1 MTPQIQFKEAV
12 LLHQQ
17 GRLVEAEK
25 LYCQIMAAAPDNF
38 AVRYMFALMRFHQ
51 KRNAEALELIE
62 EAVRRNST
70 SADALALYGV
80 LLHGAGRREEAL
92 SSLDAA
98 IAIKPDDAS
107 CWYNRGL
114 ALRSLSRFADALDS
128 LTRATALNPNH
139 ADAWKNRG
147 LILAELGRSDEAM
160 AAMEKALALNPDDAE
175 AWKISGDVLQ
185 KQNQPQRALTQYDR
199 CLLINQRHAEAWH
212 QRGMAL
218 YSLKRHREARESFD
232 KALEIDPDHTQALYR
247 RGVTAWMGAMDYD
260 AAARDLEQALRL
272 DPDCPYALGW
282 LLMIRQYGG
291 DWRDFAVT
299 AARIDDGVRA
309 GKKVAEPFLY
319 QAISQ
324 SPADLQACSVIYGA
338 DRYPAK
344 APLAPRGPRRSGKLR
359 IGYVSGE
366 FRDQATAYLT
376 AGLYECHDRE
386 KFEIIAFDNGWDDGS
401 AVRRRLDAGIGKF
414 VDISRL
420 DDRQAAQAVL
430 AEDIDILVNLNGY
443 FGDHRMDV
451 FAHRPAPIQVNYLG
465 FPATLGAGYIDYL
478 IADRIVIPEQERQFF
493 TEQIVYLPHSY
504 QVNDS
509 RRGKPDAMPSRAA
522 CGLPGE
528 GFVFCNF
535 NASYKLTPQAFA
547 GWMRIL
553 RQVPESV
560 LWLLEFHPRFS
571 ENIRRQAEAEDIPGS
586 RIVFAPVVKQD
597 IHMARLAL
605 ADLFLDALPY
615 NAHTTA
621 SDALWAGVPLV
632 TCKGSA
638 FAGRVAASLL
648 AAIGLPELV
657 RETQNDYEVLAVRLA
672 REKATLET
680 IRRKLAQN
688 RTNAPLF
695 DTARFTRNIETAYRM
710 MIDKHARGMAP
721 RSFSVDAP

>member
-1 MTPQIQFKEAV
+1 MTPQMQFKEAV
-12 LLHQQ
+12 SLHQQ

-25 LYCQIMAAAPDNF
+25 LYRQIMAAAPDNF

-62 EAVRRNST
+62 EAVRRNSA

-128 LTRATALNPNH
+128 QTRAIALNPNH

-147 LILAELGRSDEAM
+147 LILAELGRRDEAM
-160 AAMEKALALNPDDAE
+160 AAMEKALALNPDD
-175 AWKISGDVLQ
+175 
-185 KQNQPQRALTQYDR
+185 
-199 CLLINQRHAEAWH
+199 AEAWH

-232 KALEIDPDHTQALYR
+232 KALEINPDHIQALYR

-272 DPDCPYALGW
+272 DPECPYALGW

-299 AARIDDGVRA
+299 AARIDEGVRA

-324 SPADLQACSVIYGA
+324 SPADIQACSVIYAA
-338 DRYPAK
+338 DRYPAR

-430 AEDIDILVNLNGY
+430 AEEIDILVNLNGY

-465 FPATLGAGYIDYL
+465 FPATLGADYIDYL
-478 IADRIVIPEQERQFF
+478 IADRIVIPERERQFF
-493 TEQIVYLPHSY
+493 TEQIVYLPDSY

-522 CGLPGE
+522 CGLPEE

-586 RIVFAPVVKQD
+586 RIVFAPVVKQE

-672 REKATLET
+672 REKATLEAL
-680 IRRKLAQN
+680 RRKLAQN
-688 RTNAPLF
+688 RTNAALF
-695 DTARFTRNIETAYRM
+695 DTARFTHNLEAAYAAMGDNWR
-710 MIDKHARGMAP
+710 RGEPP
-721 RSFSVDAP
+721 RGFSV

>member
-1 MTPQIQFKEAV
+1 MTPQLQFKEAV
-12 LLHQQ
+12 SLHQQ

-25 LYCQIMAAAPDNF
+25 LYRQIMAAAPNNF

-62 EAVRRNST
+62 EAVRRNGA

-92 SSLDAA
+92 ASLDAA

-128 LTRATALNPNH
+128 QTRAIALNPNH

-147 LILAELGRSDEAM
+147 LILAELGRRDEAM
-160 AAMEKALALNPDDAE
+160 AAMEKALALNPDD
-175 AWKISGDVLQ
+175 
-185 KQNQPQRALTQYDR
+185 
-199 CLLINQRHAEAWH
+199 AEAWH

-232 KALEIDPDHTQALYR
+232 KALEINPDHTQALYR

-260 AAARDLEQALRL
+260 AAARDLEQAVRL

-299 AARIDDGVRA
+299 AARIDEGVRA

-324 SPADLQACSVIYGA
+324 SPADIQACSVIYAA

-401 AVRRRLDAGIGKF
+401 AVRRRLEAGIGKF

-430 AEDIDILVNLNGY
+430 AEEIDILVNLNGY

-465 FPATLGAGYIDYL
+465 FPATLGADYIDYL

-493 TEQIVYLPHSY
+493 TEQIVYLPDSY

-509 RRGKPDAMPSRAA
+509 RRGKPGAMPSRAA

-586 RIVFAPVVKQD
+586 RIVFAPVVKRD

-648 AAIGLPELV
+648 AAIGLPELG

-672 REKATLET
+672 REKATLEA
-680 IRRKLAQN
+680 IRRKLVQN

-695 DTARFTRNIETAYRM
+695 DTARFTRNIETAYRV
-710 MIDKHARGMAP
+710 MIDNHARGMAP